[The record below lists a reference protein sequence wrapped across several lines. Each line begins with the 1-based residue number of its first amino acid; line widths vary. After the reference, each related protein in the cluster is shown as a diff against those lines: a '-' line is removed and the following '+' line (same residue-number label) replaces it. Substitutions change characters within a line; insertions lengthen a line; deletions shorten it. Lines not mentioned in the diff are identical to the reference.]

1 VSNESRPKRQYS
13 AATKVVLWVAA
24 VAMTLTIAFV
34 AYLAVPMLLGTA
46 AGSSGQVT
54 PEGFPTTVSA
64 TGEDGRTR
72 ILSASAEDG
81 GSIDLSALTPG
92 DHVVIS
98 GTGFDAASGIYVAV
112 CKVPDTADT
121 KPGPCLG
128 GVPKLEPGQEPTP
141 GSVDWAPANWIN
153 DDWAWKLFGARS
165 FDDRETGEFTAYV
178 LIPTSADENVDCTV
192 DACGIFTRNDHTE
205 LDNRVQ
211 DIYLPVSFSE

>member
-1 VSNESRPKRQYS
+1 MIWVVSS
-13 AATKVVLWVAA
+13 AIALA
-24 VAMTLTIAFV
+24 LAFV
-34 AYLAVPMLLGTA
+34 SYLALPILFGSA

-72 ILSASAEDG
+72 TLSASAEDG
-81 GSIDLSALTPG
+81 GASDLSSLSPG
-92 DHVVIS
+92 DHVVVS
-98 GTGFDAASGIYVAV
+98 GSGFDAGSGIYVAV
-112 CKVPDTADT
+112 CKVPDTPDL

-128 GVPKLEPGQEPTP
+128 GVPTLEPGQEPTP

-165 FDDRETGEFTAYV
+165 FDDVVAGAFTAYV

-192 DACGIFTRNDHTE
+192 EACGIFTRNDHTE

-211 DIYLPVSFSE
+211 DIYLPVSFSK